1 MRRLALAALTGL
13 SLIAFVENAAAQAP
27 NPAAGGPTLRPT
39 PRPPVTPYLDLVAGQ
54 GAIGGVGY
62 QYYRQFLPQQQ
73 LRQGIQQ
80 NNQAL
85 QAANRNLI
93 EQTRTLQSE
102 ISGLTPTG
110 IGAGQRAAGFMTH
123 QRYFGLPGAPA
134 GLR

>member
-1 MRRLALAALTGL
+1 MRRLAIAALTGL
-13 SLIAFVENAAAQAP
+13 SLIAFAENASAQRP
-27 NPAAGGPTLRPT
+27 SPAAGGPTLRPT

-73 LRQGIQQ
+73 FQRGIQQ
-80 NNQAL
+80 NQQAL
-85 QAANRNLI
+85 QTIDQNLT

-110 IGAGQRAAGFMTH
+110 RATGQRAASFMTH
-123 QRYFGLPGAPA
+123 HRYFGLAGAP
-134 GLR
+134 GRR